1 MKKIKQKL
9 NDQSGVSIL
18 FALIMMLV
26 AAMVSLTIVS
36 TSVSALK
43 RTHSIRNS
51 QQDSLSLDSATLLIK
66 RQLNQGEQFSLSYE
80 ERNIENTNECGYFN
94 DEVKEITR
102 SFVNDIYNENDI
114 ELFTLQTGTEQEIYD
129 SVKVSYHLQQGSDL
143 NDCVVVFLLE
153 TDTSKQ
159 YLKYTL
165 SKLNDRVIWNFQE
178 ASGKE

>member
-1 MKKIKQKL
+1 MKKIKQKI
-9 NDQSGVSIL
+9 NNQNGVSIL

-36 TSVSALK
+36 ASVSAVK
-43 RTHSIRNS
+43 RTRSIRNS
-51 QQDSLSLDSATLLIK
+51 QQDSLSLDSATLMIK
-66 RQLNQGEQFSLSYE
+66 RQLNQGQQFSLSYE
-80 ERNIENTNECGYFN
+80 ENNVEDTNECGYFN
-94 DEVKEITR
+94 DEVKEITS
-102 SFVNDIYNENDI
+102 SFVNGTFNENDT

-129 SVKVSYHLQQGSDL
+129 SVTVSYHLQQGNDM

-165 SKLNDRVIWNFQE
+165 SKLNDCVIWNFQE